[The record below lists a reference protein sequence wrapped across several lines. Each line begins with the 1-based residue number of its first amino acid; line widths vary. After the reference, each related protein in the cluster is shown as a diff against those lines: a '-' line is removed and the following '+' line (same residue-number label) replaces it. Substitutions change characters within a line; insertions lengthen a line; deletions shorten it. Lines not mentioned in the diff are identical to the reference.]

1 MNLRRWT
8 LAAGFIAI
16 ACNPTADPGPSN
28 APEPSMPSTQTPT
41 SPVVWPDED
50 YRYQRP
56 EPRTPAALQVPQIER
71 FQLESGIDVYLAPRP
86 TLPTVSMWLSLPT
99 GGAAD
104 PAGKRGLASVCM
116 SLIGQGTKSLS
127 KVPFEERQADL
138 AANISSGATAESINV
153 GMSTL
158 RRALEPTLDLWAE
171 TLREPGFREEDLNR
185 LRARRIT
192 ALAQNK
198 AAPDPLAR
206 RLWRSVVMGPT
217 HPYGR
222 ITTEAGYR
230 SISIDDCKKFHRTL
244 GPQNAR
250 LFVAGAITEAEI
262 RAHVEPRL
270 AGWSGSTPELPP
282 MPEPSPREG
291 TIFLAHV
298 DDAAQSKIYIGHPGP
313 DRTAPDYEANRM
325 MAAILGGSFSGR
337 VNMNIREDKGFAY
350 GARARFTYFKQGGWF
365 AATTSVRTD
374 ATRASLDELGKEIR
388 RMRTSP
394 VTAEELEREQQ
405 AILLSLPANFSTA
418 RRMLGTYS
426 SLAFFGL
433 PMDYYDGFVKR
444 VRSVSANSIQR
455 AAAKNLRASDY
466 KVLVVGDA
474 AQIRDELRA
483 LAASGTFGPHKTLVE
498 LDANGG

>member
-1 MNLRRWT
+1 MQQS
-8 LAAGFIAI
+8 
-16 ACNPTADPGPSN
+16 PPS
-28 APEPSMPSTQTPT
+28 T

-50 YRYQRP
+50 YRYTRP
-56 EPRTPAALQVPQIER
+56 EPRTRAALRVPAIER
-71 FQLESGIDVYLAPRP
+71 FELDSGIEVFLAPRP

-104 PAGKRGLASVCM
+104 PVGKRGLTSLCM
-116 SLIGQGTKSLS
+116 SLVGQGTQSLS

-138 AANISSGATAESINV
+138 AANISSGATAESVNV

-158 RRALEPTLDLWAE
+158 KRALEPTLDLWAE
-171 TLREPGFREEDLNR
+171 TLREPGFREEDLER
-185 LRARRIT
+185 LRARRLT
-192 ALAQNK
+192 SLAQNK

-206 RLWRSVVMGPT
+206 RLWRSVVMGSS

-222 ITTEAGYR
+222 ITTESGYR
-230 SISIDDCKKFHRTL
+230 SISVADCKKFHKSL
-244 GPQNAR
+244 GPANAR

-262 RAHVEPRL
+262 REHIELRL
-270 AGWSGSTPELPP
+270 AGWKGDTPELPP
-282 MPEPSPREG
+282 MPEATPREG

-298 DDAAQSKIYIGHPGP
+298 DEAAQSKIYIGHPGP
-313 DRTAPDYEANRM
+313 DRTAPEYEANRM

-350 GARARFTYFKQGGWF
+350 GARARFTYFKSGGWF
-365 AATTSVRTD
+365 STTTSVRTD
-374 ATRASLDELGKEIR
+374 ATRASLDELAKEIQ

-394 VTAEELEREQQ
+394 VSEEELERERQ

-444 VRSVSANSIQR
+444 VQSVSANSIQT
-455 AAAKNLRASDY
+455 AAAKNLRATDY

-474 AQIRDELRA
+474 TKIRDELQS
-483 LAASGTFGPHKTLVE
+483 LAAAGTFGPHKTVIE
-498 LDANGG
+498 LDADGR